1 MERNTNSP
9 CDARD
14 CSEWRNSNFRAQWS
28 LRPSGSVS
36 SSGGL
41 GDGGEGG
48 GEEGL
53 TIPEP
58 RDEIFVNLYDYMPHP
73 RVTLCASSCVFSAA
87 LHERIRARL
96 ASARCMRARHTRTLD
111 SLEALH
117 ASLLHHKV
125 KRVNSRCP
133 AQAHVQSD
141 LHGASKM
148 PQDCPGSSRLPPRH
162 VQSRPR
168 CPWVA
173 SSRLQDNSR
182 TPPTARGRQIQAT

>member
-1 MERNTNSP
+1 MLAL
-9 CDARD
+9 DAPNGGLTTFEPSDHFGPGTPLLWGGTTTLHATRGIALNGGIATF
-14 CSEWRNSNFRAQWS
+14 E
-28 LRPSGSVS
+28 PSGRFVPRAPFLRMV
-36 SSGGL
+36 GWGM
-41 GDGGEGG
+41 GEMVVVVVVV
-48 GEEGL
+48 

-96 ASARCMRARHTRTLD
+96 TRAGCMRARHTRTLD

-133 AQAHVQSD
+133 AQAHVQSN

-148 PQDCPGSSRLPPRH
+148 P
-162 VQSRPR
+162 
-168 CPWVA
+168 
-173 SSRLQDNSR
+173 
-182 TPPTARGRQIQAT
+182 